1 MLHCNDSGGGTNK
14 AAVVM
19 GRNDMVYDAKQTV
32 SYPASSHGSCEANA
46 SRAINENIMAEEI
59 FH

>member
-1 MLHCNDSGGGTNK
+1 
-14 AAVVM
+14 
-19 GRNDMVYDAKQTV
+19 MVYDAKQTV

-59 FH
+59 YH